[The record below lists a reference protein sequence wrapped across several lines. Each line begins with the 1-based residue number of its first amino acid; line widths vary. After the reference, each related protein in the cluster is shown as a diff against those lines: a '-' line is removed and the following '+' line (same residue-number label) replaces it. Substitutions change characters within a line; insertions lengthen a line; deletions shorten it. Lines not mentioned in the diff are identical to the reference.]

1 MYFIFF
7 FTFSVTI
14 MDYVNF
20 LFRPVNTSIV
30 FQIPHANEPL
40 KKIDWHDYKKIAEDE
55 QRKGTLYMYTK
66 TENRDIQQ
74 FTTQLDLLHVET
86 SNGSCWYIQWKQR
99 VEILTLYIE
108 FN

>member
-1 MYFIFF
+1 
-7 FTFSVTI
+7 

-55 QRKGTLYMYTK
+55 QRKGTL
-66 TENRDIQQ
+66 
-74 FTTQLDLLHVET
+74 
-86 SNGSCWYIQWKQR
+86 
-99 VEILTLYIE
+99 
-108 FN
+108 

>member
-1 MYFIFF
+1 
-7 FTFSVTI
+7 

-20 LFRPVNTSIV
+20 LFRPVNTCIV

-55 QRKGTLYMYTK
+55 QRKGTKYMYTK

-74 FTTQLDLLHVET
+74 FTIPIFFVLKLAMGHSDICNE
-86 SNGSCWYIQWKQR
+86 N
-99 VEILTLYIE
+99 IE
-108 FN
+108 

>member
-1 MYFIFF
+1 
-7 FTFSVTI
+7 

-30 FQIPHANEPL
+30 FQIPHANEAL

-74 FTTQLDLLHVET
+74 FT
-86 SNGSCWYIQWKQR
+86 IQIFFVLKLAMGH

-108 FN
+108 FSELNFFKNAIKAKAS